1 MVCKRL
7 RYFVRRTYFHIISR
21 EHPFSSANRTCI
33 SGYWID
39 VSFLICI
46 PEGVQH
52 LRLVIMSAI
61 SLRRLQPPIVCQAAI
76 CIRFKI
82 LQVLVWL
89 LRFVL
94 MFFKI
99 LWISLFLRFQNVLVA
114 QLIYF
119 LHFSFILFQIIK
131 WSLINDNHILL
142 WLTLFWFFII
152 YQTNWSLLV
161 LRFPLVDTWRLL

>member
-21 EHPFSSANRTCI
+21 EHPVSSANRTYI
-33 SGYWID
+33 SGYWIWD

-89 LRFVL
+89 LCFVV
-94 MFFKI
+94 MF
-99 LWISLFLRFQNVLVA
+99 SLFLRFQNVLVA

-119 LHFSFILFQIIK
+119 LHFSSILFIK